1 LDEALYGI
9 KIVFVLKWG
18 WCVYYDHWLYFFSCN
33 QPLLVL
39 NLGYWMSLRMTKFIF
54 HGGGEGRGEDAH
66 DGFFREIIDNLPNKA
81 KVLCV
86 YFAVPDEQV
95 EEKHQVYVDFF
106 SRNNADNKEIELKI
120 ASRDNFME
128 ELDWAD
134 AVYFRG
140 GGTEKLLEQIG
151 KYSNFKEELLK
162 KELVAGSSAGVYFLC
177 NYGLSS
183 RRDVTHKG
191 LGILPIKAHCHY
203 DGSKDLGE
211 FSKLEGELLLLKEG
225 EYKIINR

>member
-1 LDEALYGI
+1 
-9 KIVFVLKWG
+9 
-18 WCVYYDHWLYFFSCN
+18 
-33 QPLLVL
+33 
-39 NLGYWMSLRMTKFIF
+39 MTKFIL
-54 HGGGEGRGEDAH
+54 HGGGEGRGEQAH
-66 DGFFREIIDNLPNKA
+66 DGFFREIIKYLPKKA

-106 SRNNADNKEIELKI
+106 SRNNVDNKKIELKI
-120 ASRDNFME
+120 ASRGNFIK
-128 ELDWAD
+128 ELDCAD

-151 KYSNFKEELLK
+151 KYPNFKEELLK

-211 FSKLEGELLLLKEG
+211 FNKLEGELILLKEG